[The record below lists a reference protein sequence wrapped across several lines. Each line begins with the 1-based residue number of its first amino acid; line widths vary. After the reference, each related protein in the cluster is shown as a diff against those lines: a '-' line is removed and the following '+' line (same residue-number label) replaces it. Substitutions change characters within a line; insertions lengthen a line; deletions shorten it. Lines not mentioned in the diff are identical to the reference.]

1 MIRKIIIALAFSV
14 FALNAI
20 AQVDNGQ
27 RIAIIPTVC
36 DDLKLPEEAKKA
48 LSQKLLQM
56 TTQNGFGATSGS
68 FVLTANVHTIDKV
81 VSGTVPPQFIIDLEV
96 SVYVVNLNENII
108 AAETSFEVRGMDSTE
123 GRALAKAIN
132 RINAKSPA
140 VREFMASAR
149 EKIID
154 YYSGRIPAII
164 AKAQSLSDRGE
175 YEEAISIL
183 AAVPESLEEY
193 PMVAEKMTATYTQ
206 MVDKFATVALQ
217 DAKSKIALKDY
228 AGALDALMAVD
239 PSSTRF
245 KEADAMVETIKRTIE
260 EKERAA
266 MQAQK
271 ELAQKMHDDEVM
283 LQKMQIEASKKSA
296 EQQMQSESAGK
307 KLQNTLSK
315 WLFGDL

>member
-1 MIRKIIIALAFSV
+1 M
-14 FALNAI
+14 
-20 AQVDNGQ
+20 
-27 RIAIIPTVC
+27 
-36 DDLKLPEEAKKA
+36 
-48 LSQKLLQM
+48 
-56 TTQNGFGATSGS
+56 
-68 FVLTANVHTIDKV
+68 
-81 VSGTVPPQFIIDLEV
+81 
-96 SVYVVNLNENII
+96 
-108 AAETSFEVRGMDSTE
+108 
-123 GRALAKAIN
+123 
-132 RINAKSPA
+132 
-140 VREFMASAR
+140 
-149 EKIID
+149 
-154 YYSGRIPAII
+154 
-164 AKAQSLSDRGE
+164 
-175 YEEAISIL
+175 
-183 AAVPESLEEY
+183 
-193 PMVAEKMTATYTQ
+193 
-206 MVDKFATVALQ
+206 FATVALQ

-266 MQAQK
+266 MQARLDEMQAQK